1 MRAPRLIPIMRRT
14 DPRGALGI
22 AQHPE
27 HVPFPIA
34 RMFYTAGVPA
44 GARRGGHAHRTLEE
58 FLLVPVGRVHVRAE
72 WAGSVVEAELD
83 ATSAGFYLP
92 PMTWLDLSDYDD
104 GTVVVVLASAPFD
117 EADYIRDRAEF
128 DRLLSRG

>member
-1 MRAPRLIPIMRRT
+1 MHAPRLVPILRRT
-14 DPRGALGI
+14 DPRGVLGV

-34 RMFYTAGVPA
+34 RMFYTAGVPR

-58 FLLVPVGRVHVRAE
+58 FLVVPVGRVHVRAE
-72 WAGSVVEAELD
+72 WAGGVVEAELD
-83 ATSAGFYLP
+83 ATSAGFHLP
-92 PMTWLDLSDYDD
+92 PMAWLELSDYAE
-104 GTVVVVLASAPFD
+104 GTVVVVLASAVFE

-128 DRLLSRG
+128 DRLLAHG